1 MTLNTFAAAI
11 TLVAITMPV
20 HASETSADFY
30 GSIRI
35 GIDSVDAA
43 TDDDGG
49 NGRDYLS
56 RIGIKGKTQLEQN
69 LTLNAQVEYG
79 LRGDDAVNSSQ
90 MDPPTLRLL
99 IVGLKGDF
107 GTVTYG
113 SQFTIFHQFVRSA
126 YFSDGNDTI
135 RLGTALDDD
144 LTNYIYKID
153 QLTLAASL
161 HTEGQDGDSLD
172 SYSVAAQWDGALA
185 KIQLAAVTDQR
196 GGNTGTLMGA
206 RVWFD
211 LGDQVTLSAYRHQQS
226 DDFDLYSGSTGN
238 VRLRGATINGNVN
251 GVGNCSGEA
260 RSNTGV
266 YAALTLG
273 SGKLHGRY
281 AVDQCESA
289 GDIDSIK
296 LEYSGKLASNA
307 QYWFSYETLSSDEA
321 RKPATGNDMSEAQIG
336 IRYDF

>member
-1 MTLNTFAAAI
+1 MTLNTLAAAI
-11 TLVAITMPV
+11 TLAAITLPV

-35 GIDSVDAA
+35 GIDSVNAA
-43 TDDDGG
+43 TDDDGA

-56 RIGIKGKTQLEQN
+56 RLGIKAKTELEPG
-69 LTLNAQVEYG
+69 LTLTGQVEYG

-90 MDPPTLRLL
+90 MDSVTLRLL
-99 IVGLKGDF
+99 QVGLKGDF
-107 GTVTYG
+107 GIVTYG
-113 SQFTIFHQFVRSA
+113 SQFTIFHKFVRSA
-126 YFSDGNDTI
+126 YFADGNDTV
-135 RLGTALDDD
+135 RLGPARDDD
-144 LTNYIYKID
+144 LTNYVYKTD
-153 QLTLAASL
+153 QLTLAAAL

-172 SYSVAAQWDGALA
+172 SYSMAAQWDGDLA
-185 KIQLAAVTDQR
+185 KIQLAAIADQR
-196 GGNTGTLMGA
+196 GDNTGTLLGA

-226 DDFDLYSGSTGN
+226 DDFDLYGGSTGN

-251 GVGNCSGEA
+251 GIGNCSGEA
-260 RSNTGV
+260 RSNTGL
-266 YAALTLG
+266 YAALALG

-281 AVDQCESA
+281 AVDQCEDA

-307 QYWFSYETLSSDEA
+307 QYWFSYETLNSDEA